1 MAQSDQQEV
10 ELKKKKKK
18 VVNLFKSY
26 RTVNQQKCSPLEFQN
41 GS

>member
-10 ELKKKKKK
+10 ELKKKK

>member
-10 ELKKKKKK
+10 ELKKKKK

-26 RTVNQQKCSPLEFQN
+26 RNVNQQKCSPLEFQN